1 MHHFSFVIGA
11 AAVVP
16 PFNSTAAAAVRRL
29 DSVKLKLSRLKWKM
43 KNGKWQM
50 ENLSPCTCLLL
61 TSPTAHCPPTL
72 LSCAPVETRRLMV
85 VAGEASGDAHAAAL
99 VNELRSAE
107 SNTAFEFF
115 GATGPLMRAAGV
127 QSVVL
132 TDDRSILGLFEISS
146 ALPKFWRAYKLLKQ
160 AAIEQKPDAVVL
172 VDWPDFNL
180 KLARALH
187 RSGLKIIYY
196 ISPQLWAWRGYR
208 ARSTERN
215 IDLSQ
220 LILPFQ
226 KDWYADRG
234 IDQVEF
240 VGHPLAG
247 KVHALQDRAEF
258 CRRMKLDPRLPI
270 ISLLPGSRRKEVER
284 ILPPMLEAAALIS
297 ARHPEVQFVVV
308 VAPSRSSDEVRD
320 IVRAQRATPE
330 PLPSCLHIVSGQSR
344 EALAASDAAAIAS
357 GTATLEAALLG
368 TPMVVVYKESLI
380 NWHTL
385 GRLITVDHYG
395 LVNLVAG
402 KRVAT
407 ELMQDD
413 LNGER
418 LANELLLLLDKKTN
432 EDARTRLREVAHQLG
447 ESGASQRAAEQVIG
461 ALGVWSS

>member
-1 MHHFSFVIGA
+1 MI
-11 AAVVP
+11 
-16 PFNSTAAAAVRRL
+16 
-29 DSVKLKLSRLKWKM
+29 
-43 KNGKWQM
+43 
-50 ENLSPCTCLLL
+50 
-61 TSPTAHCPPTL
+61 
-72 LSCAPVETRRLMV
+72 

-99 VNELRSAE
+99 VNALRSAE
-107 SNTAFEFF
+107 PDVQLEFF
-115 GATGPLMRAAGV
+115 GATGLLMRAAGV
-127 QSVVL
+127 ESVVN
-132 TDDRSILGLFEISS
+132 TDDLSILGLIEIGS
-146 ALPKFWRAYKLLKQ
+146 ALPKFWRAYKFLKQ
-160 AAIEQKPDAVVL
+160 AAIEKTPDAVVL

-187 RSGLKIIYY
+187 RRGLKIIYY

-208 ARSTERN
+208 ARSIERYV
-215 IDLSQ
+215 DLLLS
-220 LILPFQ
+220 ILPFE
-226 KDWYADRG
+226 KEWYAERG
-234 IDQVEF
+234 IVQVEY

-247 KVHALQDRAEF
+247 EVRVAQDRSEL
-258 CRRMKLDPRLPI
+258 CRQMKLDPKQPI
-270 ISLLPGSRRKEVER
+270 ISLLPGSRQNEVER

-297 ARHPEVQFVVV
+297 ARNPNVQFVVV
-308 VAPSRSSDEVRD
+308 VAPGRSSDELRD
-320 IVRAQRATPE
+320 IVRAQRAMPE
-330 PLPSCLHIVSGQSR
+330 PLPSCLHIVTGQSR
-344 EALAASDAAAIAS
+344 EALTAADAAAIAS

-402 KRVAT
+402 ERVAT

-447 ESGASQRAAEQVIG
+447 EGGASQRAAHSILQ
-461 ALGVWSS
+461 ALNEWEY

>member
-1 MHHFSFVIGA
+1 MATAIMPRVSEHF
-11 AAVVP
+11 
-16 PFNSTAAAAVRRL
+16 N
-29 DSVKLKLSRLKWKM
+29 
-43 KNGKWQM
+43 
-50 ENLSPCTCLLL
+50 
-61 TSPTAHCPPTL
+61 
-72 LSCAPVETRRLMV
+72 LMV

-99 VNELRSAE
+99 VNALRNADHDSEL
-107 SNTAFEFF
+107 EFF

-127 QSVVL
+127 ESVVN
-132 TDDRSILGLFEISS
+132 TDDLSLLGLVEIGS
-146 ALPKFWRAYKLLKQ
+146 ALPKFWRAFKLLKR
-160 AAIEQKPDAVVL
+160 AAIERQPNAVIL

-187 RSGLKIIYY
+187 RRGLKIIYY

-208 ARSTERN
+208 ARSIERN
-215 IDLSQ
+215 VDLLLS
-220 LILPFQ
+220 ILPFE

-234 IDQVEF
+234 IDQVEY

-247 KVHALQDRAEF
+247 EVRARYDRADF
-258 CRRMKLDPRLPI
+258 CRQVKLDPQLPI

-297 ARHPEVQFVVV
+297 ARRPEIQFVVV
-308 VAPSRSSDEVRD
+308 VAPGRTSDEIRD
-320 IVRAQRATPE
+320 VVRAQRATPE
-330 PLPSCLHIVSGQSR
+330 PLPSCLHIVSGKSR

-402 KRVAT
+402 ERVAT
-407 ELMQDD
+407 ELMQND

-418 LANELLLLLDKKTN
+418 LANELLLLLDRETN
-432 EDARTRLREVAHQLG
+432 EDARMRLREVAHQLG
-447 ESGASQRAAEQVIG
+447 EGGASERAAELILA
-461 ALGVWSS
+461 ALR